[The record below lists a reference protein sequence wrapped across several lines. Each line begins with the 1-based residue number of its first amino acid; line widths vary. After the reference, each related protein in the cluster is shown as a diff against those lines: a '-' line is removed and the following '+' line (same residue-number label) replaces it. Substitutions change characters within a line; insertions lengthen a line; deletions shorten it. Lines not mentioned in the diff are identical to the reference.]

1 MTVNERWPPAQ
12 LRLCSAPPP
21 PYERHRPEQTPLYAL
36 VEEHFPRFLERL
48 DAEGVSLPH
57 FVIEEFEA
65 YLKCGR
71 LEYGFLRVKCDACCR
86 HEKLVAFSCKRRGF
100 CPSCGARRMA
110 ETAAHLVEHVL
121 PEQPIRQ
128 WVLSFPFP
136 LRFLLATRPAV
147 LTQVLGIVYRAVST
161 FLVRRAGLRVG
172 AGARTGA
179 VTLIQRFGSALNLNP
194 HLHMLFLDG
203 VYTFDDESP
212 RFHRIAA
219 PTQAELQRLLH
230 AIATRV
236 IRALERQGLLSRD
249 EETPALD
256 IESDDGFEQL
266 LGAAVHYR
274 IATRPPRRAQ
284 GPDAAHR
291 RLQPAARQ
299 PLHRPALG
307 ILPPSPPRMAQS
319 GVGTACEAR
328 DRDSL
333 ERLCRYIARPPV
345 SNERLS
351 VNDRGQVVYRLKH
364 PFSDGT
370 THVVLDPIDFIARLA
385 ALIPRP
391 RAHLIRYHGVF
402 APNFNHRHR
411 IIPNPVHQSARE
423 PQPSRH
429 APMRWMQRLK
439 RVFHI
444 DIEHCGMCGGTLRV
458 IACIETPLKC
468 RSLRE
473 LAHSSTRSSPISPPA
488 TPSASTAPAHRRS
501 SPRKPNSRPP
511 LLRPCPEC
519 ARGCTTAPLRLAS
532 RALRSPVPS

>member
-1 MTVNERWPPAQ
+1 MAFCTAPA
-12 LRLCSAPPP
+12 LPGDAP

-36 VEEHFPRFLERL
+36 VKEHFPQFLERL

-71 LEYGFLRVKCDACCR
+71 LEYGFLRVKCDACQ

-128 WVLSFPFP
+128 WVLSFPYP
-136 LRFLLATRPAV
+136 LRFLFATRPAV

-161 FLVRRAGLRVG
+161 FLVRRAGLRSG

-203 VYTFDDESP
+203 AYTFDDETP
-212 RFHRIAA
+212 RVHRVAA
-219 PTQAELQRLLH
+219 ATQAELQRLLH

-236 IRALERQGLLSRD
+236 TRALEKQGLLTRV
-249 EETPALD
+249 EENPSLD
-256 IESDDGFEQL
+256 IEPADDFEQL

-274 IATRPPRRAQ
+274 IAT
-284 GPDAAHR
+284 GPHAGR
-291 RLQPAARQ
+291 K
-299 PLHRPALG
+299 ALTLRTVG
-307 ILPPSPPRMAQS
+307 PSPPPDNPCIAQLS
-319 GVGTACEAR
+319 GYSLHAGTVCEAH

-333 ERLCRYIARPPV
+333 ERLCRYIARPAV

-351 VNDRGQVVYRLKH
+351 ANDRGQVVYRLKH
-364 PFSDGT
+364 SFRDGT

-385 ALIPRP
+385 ALVPRP
-391 RAHLIRYHGVF
+391 RAHLTRYHGVF
-402 APNFNHRHR
+402 APNCKHRHR
-411 IIPNPVHQSARE
+411 IIPNPVRQSARV
-423 PQPSRH
+423 PQASRP
-429 APMRWMQRLK
+429 APMRWMQRLE

-444 DIEHCGMCGGTLRV
+444 DIEHCGVCGGTLRV
-458 IACIETPLKC
+458 IACIEIPALIEKILTHLAARNTEGIARPRAPPLHAP
-468 RSLRE
+468 L
-473 LAHSSTRSSPISPPA
+473 TQPPA
-488 TPSASTAPAHRRS
+488 SPSPALS
-501 SPRKPNSRPP
+501 
-511 LLRPCPEC
+511 
-519 ARGCTTAPLRLAS
+519 
-532 RALRSPVPS
+532 